1 MRIRSLV
8 LGAIALAG
16 LSITP
21 TKAHAGALGGPCLF
35 QQHLGLGGFLN
46 GCLAGTAT
54 KIGEDALLNS
64 TMYYFPGGFPG
75 TSNPS
80 GDFLNKPNTP
90 GALMFMSD
98 CGSNGAGGFYFCDG
112 TPGAASSSFSNV
124 LSGNEL
130 VFGLQ
135 VPDPNGSGPG
145 TTTPGYFDYTG
156 AESRNGSPAPIGFQ
170 EVLLAVTV
178 GGVQQAGQYVLA
190 WEDLNTGC
198 AHDLN
203 NIQTIERSR
212 LVDDG
217 TNTQG
222 VNSSPNR
229 AFLDSQLHDCD
240 VFNSGGNPNSD
251 SDFNDFYVELDISQG
266 TLEETPTPEPMTMS
280 LMALGLVAMGGAS
293 FRRRKNK

>member
-21 TKAHAGALGGPCLF
+21 TKAHAGGIVVGGPCVF

-64 TMYYFPGGFPG
+64 GMYYFPGGFAGTTSGPFLNSPVNPG
-75 TSNPS
+75 T
-80 GDFLNKPNTP
+80 F
-90 GALMFMSD
+90 MFMSD
-98 CGSNGAGGFYFCDG
+98 CGSNGAGGFYFCAG
-112 TPGAASSSFSNV
+112 TAGAASSSFNNV

-135 VPDPNGSGPG
+135 VPDPNGNGAG
-145 TTTPGYFDYTG
+145 TTTPGYWDYTG
-156 AESRNGSPAPIGFQ
+156 AQSRNGTPAPMGFQ

-198 AHDLN
+198 ADDLN
-203 NIQTIERSR
+203 NVQTIERSR
-212 LVDDG
+212 LTADG
-217 TNTQG
+217 PNIQG
-222 VNSSPNR
+222 GPNSPNR

-240 VFNSGGNPNSD
+240 LFNAGGNPNSD
-251 SDFNDFYVELDISQG
+251 SDFNDFYVELDITQG

-280 LMALGLVAMGGAS
+280 LMALGLAAMGGAS